1 MATKK
6 EVKVPEGDN
15 YVIVHA
21 EADYGRGNT
30 TYGELEILGVYQDY
44 AEAVAACKAIGYGK
58 VVAVVNP
65 VIKAGKA
72 FMPR

>member
-21 EADYGRGNT
+21 EDRRVGNT
-30 TYGELEILGVYQDY
+30 TYGDVAILGVYQDY
-44 AEAVAACKAIGYGK
+44 ADAAAACKAIGYGT
-58 VVAVVNP
+58 VNP

-72 FMPR
+72 FMSR